1 MIEDRKQIQE
11 KYQQLVNFG
20 EVIYVFIIPFLAYSC
35 DLKAL
40 KQKIGTLNLDSLGIS
55 PAWSANWAIS

>member
-1 MIEDRKQIQE
+1 MIEERKQIQE

-55 PAWSANWAIS
+55 PAWSANWPIS